1 MRPSYCLHLP
11 STSCGSVHT
20 HRLGECLNGIQEVS
34 GSIPLISTKHKSL
47 ENTMFSRL
55 FFFHKRHKATGFFRL
70 RPNQL
75 YPLAILILAKRPV
88 FSTCFYKMC
97 AWFVHAIQPP
107 ASALKQAVPPKVYIV
122 SRIILQGNPFI

>member
-1 MRPSYCLHLP
+1 M
-11 STSCGSVHT
+11 
-20 HRLGECLNGIQEVS
+20 NGIQEVS
-34 GSIPLISTKHKSL
+34 GSIPLISTKTKSL

-55 FFFHKRHKATGFFRL
+55 FFFRKWHKAKGISRL

-75 YPLAILILAKRPV
+75 YPFAILILALMSV